1 MLKAIDKDIWTA
13 EQSFRYFG
21 IDIGTRMTIV
31 RLADGELAVISPIK
45 ADNKTIG
52 QINKLGVVAH
62 IIAPNLY
69 HYLFAADFH
78 ALYPDALFWAAPGL
92 KAKAPH
98 LTIDRTIDGESDK
111 LWNGLEAS
119 PIEGFRTVSFD
130 GFDALNECVFFHN
143 KSRTLILTDAA
154 FHFDESFPI
163 TTRLAARAIGSY
175 QNLSP
180 SLLEKFATTDK
191 KKVAASIE
199 KILRWDFERVIMAHG
214 SIVEREGKKK
224 LRQNYEKGTS
234 INQYWL
240 KQSLI

>member
-1 MLKAIDKDIWTA
+1 
-13 EQSFRYFG
+13 
-21 IDIGTRMTIV
+21 MTIV

-45 ADNKTIG
+45 ADNKTIE
-52 QINKLGVVAH
+52 QIDELGVVAH

-98 LTIDRTIDGESDK
+98 LTIDRTIDSESDK

-119 PIEGFRTVSFD
+119 PVEGFRTASFN

-143 KSRTLILTDAA
+143 KSHTLILTDAA

-163 TTRLAARAIGSY
+163 ATRLAARAIGSY
-175 QNLSP
+175 QSLSP

-191 KKVAASIE
+191 EKVAASIE

-224 LRQNYEKGTS
+224 LRQNYEKFLGQP
-234 INQYWL
+234 IHLAKRKRLNQC
-240 KQSLI
+240 SV